1 MFDNTSKLGA
11 KKMISCGLP
20 SSRVS
25 LDLVMY
31 PADLLNTYHAPD
43 PVPGTIYKKINR
55 NSWSQA
61 AYNLVVGPR
70 G

>member
-1 MFDNTSKLGA
+1 MFDNTSKVGA

-31 PADLLNTYHAPD
+31 SADLLNTYHAPN
-43 PVPGTIYKKINR
+43 PVPGTIYKKINK
-55 NSWSQA
+55 NS
-61 AYNLVVGPR
+61 
-70 G
+70 